1 VTFDAPASPKGRQAP
16 APPQIYS
23 HVYGLV
29 VSADVRLPEL
39 ISSKNTVD
47 DIAISSLKRLD
58 GVTEPPFMTW
68 TTPPLGP
75 WLSFHKSNGGYLLRF
90 RDTADFQI
98 NGEGTRIEWARLNGA
113 PENTLR
119 HLLLDQVLPMVL
131 NLRGG
136 EALHAS
142 AVMTPEGAIAFC
154 GSTGSGK
161 STLAAIFASHGD
173 TVVTDDCLP
182 ICAHEARLYGAPGY
196 PGLRL
201 WQTVVDEMGWSD
213 HAQESVAHYTAKL
226 RALGKTPAAN
236 FPLQEFVLRAI
247 YILEPL
253 EESSGVEFVELS
265 PRDRM
270 MGLLSYAFRL
280 DVTDRMMLARQF
292 QRMEAFAGMAPIRKL
307 CLPRNAQRIPN
318 MRERILADVKEL
330 GPRVGNPQLP
340 RVLSK
345 LRT

>member
-1 VTFDAPASPKGRQAP
+1 MRASPQQQQETATQQTR
-16 APPQIYS
+16 S

-29 VSADVRLPEL
+29 VTADVRLPEL
-39 ISSKNTVD
+39 IPSND
-47 DIAISSLKRLD
+47 GAGDIAICLRDRID
-58 GVTEPPFMTW
+58 GAIEPAFMTW

-90 RDTADFQI
+90 RDTANFLI
-98 NGEGTRIEWARLNGA
+98 NGGGTRIEWARLNGT

-154 GSTGSGK
+154 GGTGSGK

-182 ICAHEARLYGAPGY
+182 ICAREERLCGSPGY

-201 WQTVVDEMGWSD
+201 WRAVVDELGWRD
-213 HAQESVAHYTAKL
+213 HAQDSVAHYTAKL
-226 RALGKTPAAN
+226 RALRKIPAAE

-247 YILEPL
+247 YVLESR
-253 EESSGVEFVELS
+253 EESSDVEFIELS

-280 DVTDRMMLARQF
+280 DVTDRVMLARQF
-292 QRMEAFAGMAPIRKL
+292 QRMEEFAGMAPIRKL
-307 CLPRNAQRIPN
+307 RLPRHAQRIPN
-318 MRERILADVKEL
+318 VRERILADANESSAVAAKAH
-330 GPRVGNPQLP
+330 LP
-340 RVLSK
+340 RVLSGLK
-345 LRT
+345 S

>member
-1 VTFDAPASPKGRQAP
+1 MRASPQQQQETATQQTH
-16 APPQIYS
+16 A

-29 VSADVRLPEL
+29 VSADIRLPEL
-39 ISSKNTVD
+39 IPGND
-47 DIAISSLKRLD
+47 GARDIAICSRERID
-58 GVTEPPFMTW
+58 GAIEPAFMTW

-75 WLSFHKSNGGYLLRF
+75 WLSFHKSDGGYLLRF
-90 RDTADFQI
+90 RDTADFRI
-98 NGEGTRIEWARLNGA
+98 DGRGTRIEWARLNGA

-142 AVMTPEGAIAFC
+142 AVMTSEGAIAFC
-154 GSTGSGK
+154 GGTGSGK

-182 ICAHEARLYGAPGY
+182 ICARGGRLYGAPGY

-201 WQTVVDEMGWSD
+201 WREVVDELGWRD
-213 HAQESVAHYTAKL
+213 HAQDCVAHYTAKL
-226 RALGKTPAAN
+226 RALRRIPAAD
-236 FPLQEFVLRAI
+236 FPLQDFVLRAI
-247 YILEPL
+247 YVLEPH
-253 EESSGVEFVELS
+253 EGQGDVEFIELS

-292 QRMEAFAGMAPIRKL
+292 QRMEAYAGMLPVRKL
-307 CLPRNAQRIPN
+307 RLPRNAQRIPN
-318 MRERILADVKEL
+318 MRERILADVAEL
-330 GPRVGNPQLP
+330 KRDAEKPDAPRM
-340 RVLSK
+340 LSA
-345 LRT
+345 LRG

>member
-1 VTFDAPASPKGRQAP
+1 VRVFTQA
-16 APPQIYS
+16 QKYS

-29 VSADVRLPEL
+29 VSADLRLPEL
-39 ISSKNTVD
+39 ISCKNAAG
-47 DIAISSLKRLD
+47 DIAIRSLNRID
-58 GVTEPPFMTW
+58 GATEPAFMTW

-98 NGEGTRIEWARLNGA
+98 NSDGTRIGWAGLNGA

-142 AVMTPEGAIAFC
+142 AVMTPGGAVAFC
-154 GSTGSGK
+154 GGTGSGK

-182 ICAHEARLYGAPGY
+182 VCAREGRLYGAPGY

-201 WQTVVDEMGWSD
+201 WKEVVDELGWRD
-213 HAQESVAHYTAKL
+213 HTQNSVAHYTAKL
-226 RALGKTPAAN
+226 RALRKIPAAD
-236 FPLQEFVLRAI
+236 FPLQDFIVRAI
-247 YILEPL
+247 YVLEPQ
-253 EESSGVEFVELS
+253 EETNSVEFVELS

-280 DVTDRMMLARQF
+280 DVTDRLMLARQF

-307 CLPRNAQRIPN
+307 RLPRNAQRIPN
-318 MRERILADVKEL
+318 VRERILTDVTEL
-330 GPRVGNPQLP
+330 PRDAAKPDAP
-340 RVLSK
+340 RVLSA
-345 LRT
+345 LRG

>member
-1 VTFDAPASPKGRQAP
+1 MRASPQQQQETAMQRTH
-16 APPQIYS
+16 S
-23 HVYGLV
+23 HAYGLV
-29 VSADVRLPEL
+29 VSADIRLPEL
-39 ISSKNTVD
+39 IPSND
-47 DIAISSLKRLD
+47 GAGDIAICSRDRID
-58 GVTEPPFMTW
+58 GAIEPAFMTW

-75 WLSFHKSNGGYLLRF
+75 WLSFHKSKGGYLLRF
-90 RDTADFQI
+90 RDTANFLVSGD
-98 NGEGTRIEWARLNGA
+98 GTRIEWARLNGA
-113 PENTLR
+113 PGNTLR

-182 ICAHEARLYGAPGY
+182 IRAHEGRLCGAPGY

-201 WQTVVDEMGWSD
+201 WREVVDELGWRD
-213 HAQESVAHYTAKL
+213 DAQDSVAHYTAKL
-226 RALGKTPAAN
+226 RALRKIPAAD

-247 YILEPL
+247 YVLEPR
-253 EESSGVEFVELS
+253 EESRDVEFVELS

-280 DVTDRMMLARQF
+280 DVTDRLMLARQF
-292 QRMEAFAGMAPIRKL
+292 QRMEAYAGLVPVRKL
-307 CLPRNAQRIPN
+307 RLPRNAQRIPN
-318 MRERILADVKEL
+318 MRERILTDVTEL
-330 GPRVGNPQLP
+330 RRDAEKLGAP
-340 RVLSK
+340 RVLSA
-345 LRT
+345 LRA